1 MLNFFTF
8 THFKKS
14 PSLLHAVTTKS
25 NDLPHAFSLALH
37 TGEDV
42 DNIISNR
49 NRLSSLLQSSE
60 PLHYIVA
67 DQTHSDNIKL
77 ITQKK
82 TKGWESLSDAIED
95 CDALITDVKGVVLTV
110 LTADCVPILLY
121 EQKKEVV
128 AAVHAGWK
136 GTKAQIVSKTVRKMT
151 EMYGC
156 DPKDIIAGVAPSIG
170 RCCYEVGED
179 VAAHFSH
186 IPEGFTPVGKKFML
200 DLPFINKQQLLNA
213 GLQEENIEMSHT
225 CTACH
230 VDRFFS
236 YRKEQGCSGRFMS
249 MIGMKHTNDTITK
262 DDEKHDKH

>member
-1 MLNFFTF
+1 MLDFFTF
-8 THFKKS
+8 KHFKKS

-25 NDLPHAFSLALH
+25 NAHPYAFSLALH

-42 DNIISNR
+42 ENIIANR
-49 NRLSSLLQSSE
+49 NKLSNLLQSNA

-67 DQTHSDNIKL
+67 NQTHSDNIKV
-77 ITQKK
+77 ITQQE

-95 CDALITDVKGVVLTV
+95 CDALITDVKGVVLNV

-121 EQKKEVV
+121 DKQKEVV

-136 GTKAQIVSKTVRKMT
+136 GTKAQIVYKTVQKMT

-156 DPKDIIAGVAPSIG
+156 DPKEIIAGVAPSIG

-179 VAAHFSH
+179 VAEHFFD
-186 IPEGFTPVGKKFML
+186 IPKGFSPVGEKFML
-200 DLPFINKQQLLNA
+200 DLPFINQQQLLSA
-213 GLQEENIEMSHT
+213 GVQEENIEMSHT
-225 CTACH
+225 CTACN
-230 VDRFFS
+230 VERFFS

-249 MIGMKHTNDTITK
+249 MIGMKNSNENETK
-262 DDEKHDKH
+262 EDDVKS